1 METRHADGR
10 VEGKYGYV
18 DIDTGEVRVIEYG
31 ADMMGFQPEGD
42 LPDGIVVPPPVV
54 GNATFDYDY
63 DTGDYVDL
71 DQREDP
77 RSQGVPT
84 DSVRV
89 QNRARG
95 NSAAPIPGAPSQNR
109 GQNVRRPPAP
119 TRPREESRD
128 TVLPTPVPSRTRF
141 QAQPARPSQPQR
153 ARPQLAPQ
161 PAAPARQ
168 EETNVNQF
176 TAFQTNFD
184 APPSLSSQG
193 LKPFVPKQAQ
203 PAQLQPARPAAPQRR
218 PASQPVRRPLNAA
231 PTRQQQFSREEEQE
245 FQEINEIRGAVRS
258 QSQPTRTSQRGGARR
273 VVASAPLNA
282 VPSSS
287 SSRTPGGRSRGRA
300 RGSTRTRPSAAVSQ
314 VAPQQPQR
322 VNRPQPSAEPATEDP
337 LSVLRGLQASSG
349 RAPAQNVQQSSAPRA
364 RPQQATP
371 SRRPPPSSSSSSG
384 SKFASFPARDTGAP
398 STPRRPQP
406 VSQSQPRQ
414 PARAQP
420 TRAQPTRSQPSR
432 AQPTRAFT
440 AVPSQ
445 AVQPEQPR
453 TQQRQPV
460 RIKSRPV
467 IPPQQLPPQQA
478 RRPTQQ
484 QQPAPVRSLPQQ
496 TQTRFLPT
504 PSQSVQPTPAIPQR
518 GFQNQPNV
526 DFDALISEFTGRQT
540 PRTQTPQQQFFRPQQ
555 SFRPTPASIA
565 TGGRGQSAGAPQF
578 IPRPAAAVPPAQ
590 QTPPS
595 PNFVSGLSGSSFSL
609 SIGGQ

>member
-1 METRHADGR
+1 
-10 VEGKYGYV
+10 
-18 DIDTGEVRVIEYG
+18 
-31 ADMMGFQPEGD
+31 MGFQPEGD

-63 DTGDYVDL
+63 DTGDYVDV

-77 RSQGVPT
+77 RSQGVEA

-109 GQNVRRPPAP
+109 GQNVRRPPP
-119 TRPREESRD
+119 QTRPREEARD

-141 QAQPARPSQPQR
+141 QAQPAVQQQQARPSQPQR
-153 ARPQLAPQ
+153 VRPAPQ
-161 PAAPARQ
+161 PAAPVRQ
-168 EETNVNQF
+168 QEANVNQF
-176 TAFQTNFD
+176 TAFQTQFD
-184 APPSLSSQG
+184 APASLSSQG

-203 PAQLQPARPAAPQRR
+203 PAQRQPARPAAPQRR
-218 PASQPVRRPLNAA
+218 PAPQPVRRPLNAA
-231 PTRQQQFSREEEQE
+231 PTRQQQFTREEQQE
-245 FQEINEIRGAVRS
+245 IQEINEIRGAVRS
-258 QSQPTRTSQRGGARR
+258 QSQPLRTSQRGGSRR
-273 VVASAPLNA
+273 IVASAPANA

-287 SSRTPGGRSRGRA
+287 LSRAPGSRSRGRA
-300 RGSTRTRPSAAVSQ
+300 RGSTRSRPSPAVSQ
-314 VAPQQPQR
+314 AVAPQQTQR
-322 VNRPQPSAEPATEDP
+322 VNRPPPQAEPATEDP
-337 LSVLRGLQASSG
+337 LSVLRGLAASSG
-349 RAPAQNVQQSSAPRA
+349 RAPAQSVQQPSAPRA
-364 RPQQATP
+364 RPTPTQASP
-371 SRRPPPSSSSSSG
+371 SRRPSPSGASSSG

-398 STPRRPQP
+398 AAPRRPQP
-406 VSQSQPRQ
+406 VPQSQPRQ

-420 TRAQPTRSQPSR
+420 TRVQPTRAQPSR
-432 AQPTRAFT
+432 AQPTRSFT

-445 AVQPEQPR
+445 AAQPERPR
-453 TQQRQPV
+453 AQQRQPV

-467 IPPQQLPPQQA
+467 IPPQQLPSQQD

-504 PSQSVQPTPAIPQR
+504 PAVQPTPAVPQR

-555 SFRPTPASIA
+555 SFRPTPSSSVA
-565 TGGRGQSAGAPQF
+565 GGRAQSAGSPQF

-595 PNFVSGLSGSSFSL
+595 TQFLSGLSGSNFQFSGTL
-609 SIGGQ
+609 GGQ